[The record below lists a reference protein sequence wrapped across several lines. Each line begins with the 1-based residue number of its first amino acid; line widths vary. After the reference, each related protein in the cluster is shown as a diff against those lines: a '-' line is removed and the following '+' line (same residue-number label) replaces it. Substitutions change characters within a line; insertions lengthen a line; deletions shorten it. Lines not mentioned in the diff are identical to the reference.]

1 MQHARRLI
9 KRFEESVSTEG
20 LIPAGA
26 PIDFVPQRPGGPPGS
41 VVLAR

>member
-9 KRFEESVSTEG
+9 RAFEESVQTEE

-26 PIDFVPQRPGGPPGS
+26 PIDFVPSRTHP
-41 VVLAR
+41 